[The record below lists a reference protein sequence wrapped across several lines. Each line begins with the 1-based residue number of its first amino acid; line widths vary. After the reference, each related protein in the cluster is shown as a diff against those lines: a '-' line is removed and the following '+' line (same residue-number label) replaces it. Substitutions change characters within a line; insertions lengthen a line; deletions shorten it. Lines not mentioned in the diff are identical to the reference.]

1 MKVVLFPLLT
11 FYSGTLFISVFGTL
25 YFSVY
30 TNPNHYYNTQGRI
43 VINLEQTIHQNTIP
57 FVGFNLFTSNDIN
70 IGIDIIDPKDRAAF
84 TYYLP
89 LQGDNNNLILLNWLG
104 FTDIDKLSTTIKGFN
119 IYIYTDKLEQQ
130 GVDKIKI
137 RVNDILAFRSHTEIY
152 NYLTQNRNVY
162 FPEKK

>member
-1 MKVVLFPLLT
+1 
-11 FYSGTLFISVFGTL
+11 
-25 YFSVY
+25 
-30 TNPNHYYNTQGRI
+30 
-43 VINLEQTIHQNTIP
+43 
-57 FVGFNLFTSNDIN
+57 
-70 IGIDIIDPKDRAAF
+70 
-84 TYYLP
+84 